1 VVHGPYRKLKGEV
14 IAQDRA
20 CAKCG
25 YSLRGLRPGGHC
37 PECGTPILASQTDPL
52 AGWVIT
58 DAGGEY
64 LRDLGFASVLT
75 AMCAGPILLG
85 VIWTLVEL
93 PWPKGLTLWPGGGAA
108 VASVGWVLGVWFM
121 TQPRP
126 TPSGSGA
133 MTGEWT
139 GARWT
144 ARVTQLAWVL
154 GIPMAV
160 WGANEIAEFN
170 VNGTAPDPLAN
181 AAVVTGMLLW
191 LVGFFGLGAVALY
204 MARLADWA
212 MDTGLSERLRLVP
225 YAIGIGGFLI
235 AFLVLLRG
243 PIGYQGGGL
252 ATMFMGGLG
261 LLLLLI
267 AITQFAMAVF
277 SFANLARWSASSR
290 RAKIDSAARRSRRIL
305 ERVEGGLAKPESTA
319 ASAHHAGQARVQG
332 KVIERSGESNPYD
345 LA

>member
-1 VVHGPYRKLKGEV
+1 
-14 IAQDRA
+14 
-20 CAKCG
+20 
-25 YSLRGLRPGGHC
+25 
-37 PECGTPILASQTDPL
+37 
-52 AGWVIT
+52 
-58 DAGGEY
+58 
-64 LRDLGFASVLT
+64 
-75 AMCAGPILLG
+75 
-85 VIWTLVEL
+85 
-93 PWPKGLTLWPGGGAA
+93 
-108 VASVGWVLGVWFM
+108 VLGVWFM

-212 MDTGLSERLRLVP
+212 MDTGLSERLRLVS
-225 YAIGIGGFLI
+225 YAIGIGGFLL